1 MERRSR
7 VLLLALLPL
16 GLMCSAF
23 NEQVLS
29 EACDRYKDV
38 PAGDPGD
45 FEGCQT
51 EQAVAKKFVEGVRQK
66 LPASLVANCINQAE
80 SSSTGWAGA
89 AYCLKN
95 ALKRAD
101 EIQKCMKVGEK
112 PTIGMTY
119 EQAVA
124 TCWGKPETINRTT
137 REGHVED
144 QAIYADHR
152 RYLNFNDGILTS
164 IQESGAAP

>member
-1 MERRSR
+1 
-7 VLLLALLPL
+7 
-16 GLMCSAF
+16 MCSAF

-66 LPASLVANCINQAE
+66 LPTSSVANCLNQAE

-89 AYCLKN
+89 AYCPKN

-101 EIQKCMKVGEK
+101 EIQKCM
-112 PTIGMTY
+112 
-119 EQAVA
+119 
-124 TCWGKPETINRTT
+124 
-137 REGHVED
+137 
-144 QAIYADHR
+144 
-152 RYLNFNDGILTS
+152 
-164 IQESGAAP
+164 